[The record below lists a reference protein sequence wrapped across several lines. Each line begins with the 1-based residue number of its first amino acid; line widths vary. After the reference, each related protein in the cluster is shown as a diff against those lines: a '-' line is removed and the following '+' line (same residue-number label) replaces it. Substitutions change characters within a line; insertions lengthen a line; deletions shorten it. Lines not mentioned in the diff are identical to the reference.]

1 MRSNVK
7 TRPLAAALLA
17 LLSAATAARADNGP
31 DAVAALP
38 VYPTAHYTLRT
49 DVAPDLALDL
59 GRRLD
64 AMFEEYAKRL
74 TAFGPER
81 VPRQDVYVF
90 ARRVDY
96 MRFVGDR
103 MPNTGGVFIPSR
115 GCLAAYLEGQGRDA
129 LRRTLQHEAF
139 HQFAQVVI
147 SPDLPVWLNEG
158 MAQVF
163 EESIY
168 TGRSFVV
175 EQVPERRLRQ
185 LRADLAAGRLVAF
198 GDFVGTDHRAWSA
211 TMRDRDRG
219 ATQYNQAWAMVHFLV
234 YAYDGEKKEYPYRPL
249 FFAMLQ
255 QIKAGANGYDAFV
268 ANFGSNFAGFERRFA
283 EYARTIRATKE
294 STYLENAE
302 VLSDL
307 MAEILNVEKLKFRS
321 LADFRTHLER
331 GGYQLRYSK
340 GQLRWSTD
348 PNVGVYFRDVVG
360 RELPPGQAMFITNPG
375 APLPDL
381 ILRPEGQL
389 EYRARFFTTPE
400 GRADREIVVRAF

>member
-1 MRSNVK
+1 MRGNVK
-7 TRPLAAALLA
+7 TLLAAAILA
-17 LLSAATAARADNGP
+17 CCAGAARADGP
-31 DAVAALP
+31 AADSGDLP
-38 VYPTAHYTLRT
+38 VYPTAHYTLRS
-49 DVAPDLALDL
+49 DVDPDLAIDL

-64 AMFEEYAKRL
+64 AMFDEYAKRL
-74 TAFGPER
+74 VAFGPER

-168 TGRSFVV
+168 TGRAFVV
-175 EQVPERRLRQ
+175 AQVPERRLRQ
-185 LRADLAAGRLVAF
+185 LRADLSNDRLAPF
-198 GDFVGTDHRAWSA
+198 ETFVGTDHRTWAA

-234 YAYDGEKKEYPYRPL
+234 YAYDGAKDEYPYRNR

-268 ANFGSNFAGFERRFA
+268 ANFGSNFAGFERRFQQ
-283 EYARTIRATKE
+283 YAASVTATKE

-331 GGYQLRYSK
+331 GGYQLKYTK

-348 PNVGVYFRDVVG
+348 PNVSVYFRDAIG
-360 RELPPGQAMFITNPG
+360 RELPPGQAMFITNPS